1 MRALPERAVAGF
13 TDALIAE
20 RFPFL
25 DADQQVSTA
34 RFVVGRWR
42 VASQPVRLGTGAVA
56 TALGAVAW
64 ALAAMGGSAMAGS
77 ERAGSGRDA
86 AWGKVVHR
94 LSGRTLPGFSE
105 LEQFVVSLA
114 TAYAADRWPE
124 AALAGRTLGTPT
136 S

>member
-25 DADQQVSTA
+25 DADQRLSTS
-34 RFVVGRWR
+34 RFVLSRWR

-56 TALGAVAW
+56 TALGAAAW
-64 ALAAMGGSAMAGS
+64 SLTAVG
-77 ERAGSGRDA
+77 GSGRDA
-86 AWGKVVHR
+86 AWGRVVHG
-94 LSGRTLPGFSE
+94 LSGRSLPGLSE
-105 LEQFVVSLA
+105 LSQFVVSLA
-114 TAYAADRWPE
+114 TAYAADRWPD
-124 AALAGRTLGTPT
+124 AALGSKA